1 MLGQMRWKIAGS
13 AILCAV
19 ALTAADNSGSI
30 QGVVKNA
37 AGEPVSG
44 AFVKLKNGE
53 RRFTFMVISQAQ
65 GRYTAANLPPGKY
78 EVQGVGGDFQSEMTA
93 PVEVTAERPATVD
106 LRLAVQRAPD
116 LPHAWPGMLPGQI
129 AGEGGGNGTVQVNLP
144 DGAGKAIVQ
153 SKCTVCHG
161 VGIIA
166 SARFDRQRWE
176 DVIEEMRSYAQGSTI
191 PMKDLTEQESKTLLD
206 YVAANFSSE
215 GRGRAARPAPDPN
228 SRLPRTLMQGAE
240 AKYIA
245 VEFTLPNPR
254 SEPHEV
260 TVDMQGNAW
269 ASQRAAGHL
278 GKLDPKTLNYAEFDP
293 PAGKSKMHLNGI
305 TRGPDGKIWFVDAS
319 ANRRFISLDS
329 KTMEYNLYPLPKLK
343 TGRASGNTMR
353 VAPDGSVWLASV
365 GANEMIRLQPST
377 KEFTVYG
384 VPAGVKAQKNAA
396 PYGIAIDGDQK
407 IWFVEN
413 AMNGLGRITPSSGQ
427 IDEFKVPVENAV
439 PRKAGMDSQGNV
451 WFGLHFAGKLLKVD
465 YKTLKMSVFTPP
477 TENAGVY
484 SIQGDTK
491 SRYIWMSEQHADKIA
506 RFDPQTEQ
514 WLEFP
519 LATAE
524 EDNRR
529 IEIDPTNSNRV
540 WWSGNVSGRVGY
552 IEVMN

>member
-1 MLGQMRWKIAGS
+1 VF
-13 AILCAV
+13 LCAGAV
-19 ALTAADNSGSI
+19 QAIDNGGGI
-30 QGVVKNA
+30 QGVVKNGS
-37 AGEPVSG
+37 GEPVSG
-44 AFVKLKNGE
+44 AFVKMKNGE
-53 RRFTFMVISQAQ
+53 RRLTFMVISQAL
-65 GRYTAANLPPGKY
+65 GRYTASNLPPGKY
-78 EVQGVGGDFQSEMTA
+78 EVQGVGGDFQSEMSA
-93 PVEVTAERPATVD
+93 PVEVTAGRPATLD
-106 LRLAVQRAPD
+106 LSLTVQRAPD

-129 AGEGGGNGTVQVNLP
+129 AGEGGGNSTVQVNLP
-144 DGAGKAIVQ
+144 DGDGKPIVQ
-153 SKCTVCHG
+153 AKCTVCHG

-166 SARFDRQRWE
+166 SARFDRKRWE

-191 PMKDLTEQESKTLLD
+191 PMKDLTEQESKTLLE
-206 YVAANFSSE
+206 YVTANFSNE
-215 GRGRAARPAPDPN
+215 GRGRAARPVADPN

-245 VEFTLPNPR
+245 VEFTLPNPK

-260 TVDMQGNAW
+260 TVDLQGNAW
-269 ASQRAAGHL
+269 ASQRTAGHL

-293 PAGKSKMHLNGI
+293 PAGKSPMHLNGI
-305 TRGPDGKIWFVDAS
+305 TRAPDGKIWFVDAS

-377 KEFTVYG
+377 KEFTVYS
-384 VPAGVKAQKNAA
+384 VPAGVKAQRNAA
-396 PYGIAIDGDQK
+396 PYGIAIDGDEK

-413 AMNGLGRITPSSGQ
+413 AMNGLGRITPSTGQ

-451 WFGLHFAGKLLKVD
+451 WFGLHFAGKLMKVD

-514 WLEFP
+514 FLEFP

-529 IEIDPTNSNRV
+529 IEIDPTNSNRI

>member
-1 MLGQMRWKIAGS
+1 MLRQMNWKIVGAMF
-13 AILCAV
+13 LCAAV
-19 ALTAADNSGSI
+19 VQAVDNGGSI
-30 QGVVKNA
+30 QGVVKSA
-37 AGEPVSG
+37 SGEPVSG
-44 AFVKLKNGE
+44 AFVKVKNPD
-53 RRFTFMVISQAQ
+53 RRLTFMVISQVQ
-65 GRYTAANLPPGKY
+65 GQYTASSLPPGKY
-78 EVQGVGGDFQSEMTA
+78 EVQGVGGDFQSEMSA
-93 PVEVTAERPATVD
+93 PIEVTVGRPAAAD
-106 LRLAVQRAPD
+106 LRLTVQRAPD

-129 AGEGGGNGTVQVNLP
+129 AGEGGGNATVAVNLP
-144 DGAGKAIVQ
+144 EGAGKAIVQ
-153 SKCTVCHG
+153 TKCVVCHG
-161 VGIIA
+161 AGIIV
-166 SARFDRQRWE
+166 SARFDRKRWE
-176 DVIEEMRSYAQGSTI
+176 DTIEEMRSYAQGSTI
-191 PMKDLTEQESKTLLD
+191 PMKDLTDQESKTLLD
-206 YVAANFSSE
+206 YVTANFSNE
-215 GRGRAARPAPDPN
+215 GRGRAARPTPDPN

-245 VEFTLPNPR
+245 VEFTLPNPK

-278 GKLDPKTLNYAEFDP
+278 GKLDPKTLNYAELDP
-293 PAGKSKMHLNGI
+293 PAGKSSMHLNGI
-305 TRGPDGKIWFVDAS
+305 TRAPDGKLWFVDAS
-319 ANRRFISLDS
+319 ANRRFISLDP
-329 KTMEYNLYPLPKLK
+329 KTMEYSSYPLPKLK

-365 GANEMIRLQPST
+365 GANEMIRLQPNS
-377 KEFTVYG
+377 KEFTVYS

-407 IWFVEN
+407 VWFVEN
-413 AMNGLGRITPSSGQ
+413 AMNGLGRITPSTGQ
-427 IDEFKVPVENAV
+427 IDEFKVPVDNSV

-451 WFGLHFAGKLLKVD
+451 WFGLHFAGKLMKVD
-465 YKTLKMSVFTPP
+465 YKTLKMTVYNPP

-514 WLEFP
+514 FLEFP

-529 IEIDPTNSNRV
+529 IEIDPTNSNRI

-552 IEVMN
+552 IELLN